1 MKVFCDTNI
10 ILEFLFKR
18 KEAETIKTIF
28 HYLNQKKI
36 VKAISAGS
44 FYTLTYLIESFLKKE
59 ELGKEDRI
67 MKLRRILKGLLAEY
81 IIIGDLDWE
90 KGIDDWRFTD
100 LEDSYQ
106 YQAALVSEC
115 DVFLTLNVRDFKQI
129 ISSDTDAIQ
138 VCSPDDFIV
147 QYCK

>member
-10 ILEFLFKR
+10 LLDFLFKR

-67 MKLRRILKGLLAEY
+67 MKLRRILKGLLTEY
-81 IIIGDLDWE
+81 IVTCDLDWE
-90 KGIDDWRFTD
+90 KSIDDSRFTD

-106 YQAALVSEC
+106 YQAALSSNC
-115 DVFLTLNVRDFKQI
+115 DLFLTLNERDFKKVKQSPLQI
-129 ISSDTDAIQ
+129 CVPSAFLIQ
-138 VCSPDDFIV
+138 YNIDN
-147 QYCK
+147 